1 MNVAGPEFAQ
11 RLSIADL
18 MTTLAISD
26 WQLAVLAIG
35 VLAVLVIAAL
45 GGQLFNLYLQAL
57 FSDVKVTMIDLIGMR
72 LRKVDARIVVYS
84 RIRAVKSGLDLS
96 TEQLEAHYL
105 AGGHVM
111 EVVTAMISGQ
121 RAQLPLT
128 WDQATVID
136 LAGYD
141 VAEAVNTAVCP
152 KVVEFPA
159 ADGSVPAIDAAT
171 QDGTRLVVS
180 ARVFVR
186 TRLERLVG
194 GTKLETIVDR
204 VSRAIVTTINSAHR
218 HDEVLENPAG
228 VGEAVM
234 GMGLDQGAAFEIL
247 AVEIDD
253 IKVWNGSGAPPRN
266 RSGQV
271 TSKRSRMP

>member
-1 MNVAGPEFAQ
+1 MMNVVGPEFAQ
-11 RLSIADL
+11 SRSIADL

-26 WQLAVLAIG
+26 WQLALAAVV

-45 GGQLFNLYLQAL
+45 GGPL
-57 FSDVKVTMIDLIGMR
+57 FSLYVQAVSSDAKVTMIDLIGMR
-72 LRKVDARIVVYS
+72 LRKVDARVVVLS
-84 RIRAVKSGLDLS
+84 RIRAVKFGLDLS

-105 AGGHVM
+105 AGGHVAQ
-111 EVVTAMISGQ
+111 VVTAMISGKM
-121 RAQLPLT
+121 AQLPLT

-141 VAEAVNTAVCP
+141 VVEAVNTAMCP

-159 ADGSVPAIDAAT
+159 ADGSVPAIDAVT
-171 QDGTRLVVS
+171 QDGTRLMVT

-204 VSRAIVTTINSAHR
+204 VSRAIVTTINSAHT

-247 AVEIDD
+247 AIEIDD
-253 IKVWNGSGAPPRN
+253 IQVWN
-266 RSGQV
+266 
-271 TSKRSRMP
+271 